1 MIEQGREEIII
12 VGGAL
17 EITRKDLKLLVR
29 DRRALVLLILLPM
42 GFIAILGMSTGQLFS
57 SGEKQTYKIG
67 FVDHDN
73 SETSSM
79 LMAQYQ
85 EHPEIAV
92 VPINSDASAAEMLR
106 KNEVAA
112 VVTVGPEFSEHVEN
126 DLTLDDLFGGE
137 EADHEARLK
146 VVDVKMDIK
155 SNVAEGGLT
164 KYFLVSELYRCVFP
178 FVAQKNNFL
187 RRYAVE
193 ILEAR
198 RAPKVAVAAAE
209 PPKAEPSKVYQF
221 LVPGFTVM
229 FVFFLINIMARS
241 FIAERDIGT
250 LRRLRLAPISP
261 FSVLVGKTLPFYI
274 CSVVQT
280 CGLFLSGRLLFN
292 MSWGPNPVY
301 LIPVIL
307 CTSAAATALGLM
319 LATWVKTDQQVSA
332 YGTSMVLILGGISGC
347 FIPRMWLPALMKKLS
362 LATPHA
368 WALQAF
374 ESVLTVD
381 AIDVTVIVM
390 YCAALLG
397 FATAFFSIGWLRFRT
412 EMG

>member
-1 MIEQGREEIII
+1 M
-12 VGGAL
+12 GGAL
-17 EITRKDLKLLVR
+17 VITRKDLKLLVR

-42 GFIAILGMSTGQLFS
+42 GFISILGMAMGQLFT
-57 SGEKQTYKIG
+57 GGDKPEKYKIG

-73 SETSSM
+73 SELSSK
-79 LMAQYQ
+79 LLKQYQ
-85 EHPEIAV
+85 DHQELDIIPYNSDTTANLAMRKFEIA
-92 VPINSDASAAEMLR
+92 AL
-106 KNEVAA
+106 
-112 VVTVGPEFSEHVEN
+112 VTVGPTFEERVV
-126 DLTLDDLFGGE
+126 DDLQIEELLGGDN
-137 EADHEARLK
+137 ADNAATLES
-146 VVDVKMDIK
+146 VDVKMEVK
-155 SNVAEGGLT
+155 STVAEGDLM
-164 KYFLVSELYRCVFP
+164 KYFLYTEMYRVILPVVAAKKPILRNYFKPKDDTEETPSETT
-178 FVAQKNNFL
+178 A
-187 RRYAVE
+187 E
-193 ILEAR
+193 I
-198 RAPKVAVAAAE
+198 PIVAAA
-209 PPKAEPSKVYQF
+209 PPKQETSKIYTF

-250 LRRLRLAPISP
+250 LRRLRLAPIAPVSI
-261 FSVLVGKTLPFYI
+261 LIGKTLPFYI
-274 CSVVQT
+274 CSVIQT
-280 CGLFLSGRLLFN
+280 SALFLSGRLLFN
-292 MSWGPNPVY
+292 MPWGPEPVY

-307 CTSAAATALGLM
+307 CTSAAATSLGLM

-381 AIDVTVIVM
+381 VIDVTVIIT

-397 FATAFFSIGWLRFRT
+397 FAAAFFSVGWWRFRT

>member
-1 MIEQGREEIII
+1 M
-12 VGGAL
+12 GGAL

-42 GFIAILGMSTGQLFS
+42 GFIAILGMSTGQLFT
-57 SGEKQTYKIG
+57 GGDKQQYTIG
-67 FVDHDN
+67 FVDHDD
-73 SETSSM
+73 SETSKM
-79 LMAQYQ
+79 LLAQYQ
-85 EHPEIAV
+85 EHKDIRIELFNDKAEGTADE
-92 VPINSDASAAEMLR
+92 NAATALR

-112 VVTVGPEFSEHVEN
+112 VVTVGPEFEERVEN
-126 DLTLDDLFGGE
+126 DLTIDDLFGGE

-146 VVDVKMDIK
+146 AVDVKMDIK

-164 KYFLVSELYRCVFP
+164 KYFLVSELYRSIFP
-178 FVAQKNNFL
+178 VVAKDNNFL
-187 RRYAVE
+187 RRYANE

-198 RAPKVAVAAAE
+198 KIPKPVVVAADAKKDE
-209 PPKAEPSKVYQF
+209 APNKVYQF

-250 LRRLRLAPISP
+250 LRRLRLAPISRL
-261 FSVLVGKTLPFYI
+261 SVLIGKTLPFYI
-274 CSVVQT
+274 CSVIQT
-280 CGLFLSGRLLFN
+280 AALFLSGRLLFA
-292 MSWGPNPVY
+292 MPLGPEPAY

-307 CTSAAATALGLM
+307 CTSAAATSLGLM

-381 AIDVTVIVM
+381 VIDVRVIAT
-390 YCAALLG
+390 YCAVLLC

-412 EMG
+412 ET

>member
-1 MIEQGREEIII
+1 M
-12 VGGAL
+12 GGAL

-42 GFIAILGMSTGQLFS
+42 GFIAILGMSTGQLFT
-57 SGEKQTYKIG
+57 SGDKQQYAIG
-67 FVDHDN
+67 FVDHDSSPT
-73 SETSSM
+73 SEM
-79 LMAQYQ
+79 LFAQYQ
-85 EHPEIAV
+85 GHTDIRV
-92 VPINSDASAAEMLR
+92 VHYNTNSAGDADEKAAAALR
-106 KNEVAA
+106 KNEIAA
-112 VVTVGPEFSEHVEN
+112 VVTVGSEFEERVEN
-126 DLTLDDLFGGE
+126 DLTLDDLLGNSE
-137 EADHEARLK
+137 ETDYEDRLK
-146 VVDVKMDIK
+146 AIDVKMDIK
-155 SNVAEGGLT
+155 STVAEGGLT
-164 KYFLVSELYRCVFP
+164 KYFLVSELYRAIFP
-178 FVAQKNNFL
+178 VVAAKSNFT
-187 RRYAVE
+187 RKYANE
-193 ILEAR
+193 ILESR
-198 RAPKVAVAAAE
+198 KKHKPVAVAEAKSDEAQ
-209 PPKAEPSKVYQF
+209 SKVYQF

-261 FSVLVGKTLPFYI
+261 FSLLIGKTLPFYI
-274 CSVVQT
+274 CSVIQT
-280 CGLFLSGRLLFN
+280 FGLFLSGRLLFN
-292 MSWGPNPVY
+292 MPWGPEPVY

-307 CTSAAATALGLM
+307 CTSAAATSLGLM

-381 AIDVTVIVM
+381 VIDVTVIVT

-397 FATAFFSIGWLRFRT
+397 FATAFFTIGWWRFRT